1 MNEQQL
7 FQHLSTAADLAAPVV
22 PGTAGTVAKYLGRA
36 FALGADFIAAG
47 KDPIKHIQRIRE
59 RATMIKEVDRGWE
72 DELRAKFGPAPEA
85 ADTLENVYE
94 DED

>member
-7 FQHLSTAADLAAPVV
+7 FQHLSTAADLAAPVL

-47 KDPIKHIQRIRE
+47 KDPVKHVQRIRE
-59 RATMIKEVDRGWE
+59 RATMLADVERG
-72 DELRAKFGPAPEA
+72 
-85 ADTLENVYE
+85 
-94 DED
+94 